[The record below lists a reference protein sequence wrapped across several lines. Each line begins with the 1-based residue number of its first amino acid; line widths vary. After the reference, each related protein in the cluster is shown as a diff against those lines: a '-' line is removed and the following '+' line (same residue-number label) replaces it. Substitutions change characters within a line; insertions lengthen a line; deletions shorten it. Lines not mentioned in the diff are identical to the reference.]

1 MNKLQEG
8 LLPPPATE
16 DSTPFWEFI
25 DTWGGSWMWRNI
37 DTGDKF
43 KDNMQWAT
51 DEMTAGTLIWM
62 IDGSYNRKRAADLSG
77 VGWIIFYKATG

>member
-1 MNKLQEG
+1 
-8 LLPPPATE
+8 
-16 DSTPFWEFI
+16 
-25 DTWGGSWMWRNI
+25 MWRNI